1 VTPKSYHME
10 RDWHLELHQ
19 DAGAFTLEM
28 NEFLSKVKVEPQRA
42 KRIVDSVVYLR
53 MKSKEVGI
61 LLDEFR
67 QSLKD
72 GDAEATFENI
82 IQALLEI
89 DNLSESISPGRDEL
103 IGLTKELEAIEKKR
117 NS

>member
-1 VTPKSYHME
+1 ME

-28 NEFLSKVKVEPQRA
+28 KEFLSKVKVEPERA
-42 KRIVDSVVYLR
+42 KDLVDSVVYLR

-72 GDAEATFENI
+72 GDVEATFDKITE
-82 IQALLEI
+82 ALLEI
-89 DNLSESISPGRDEL
+89 DNLSESISPGRGEL
-103 IGLTKELEAIEKKR
+103 IGLTKELEAFEKKGD
-117 NS
+117 S